1 MDSGKMY
8 RLEEKTGEQVR
19 CNMLGIP
26 IKPFEPRITGR
37 YNYDQRKALV
47 ERLGANIG
55 PVDLPQTLKPNFKR
69 NYLP

>member
-8 RLEEKTGEQVR
+8 RLDEKKGEQVR

-37 YNYDQRKALV
+37 YNFDGR
-47 ERLGANIG
+47 
-55 PVDLPQTLKPNFKR
+55 
-69 NYLP
+69 